1 MLWGF
6 ISFSYLYFLVNSVGI
21 LILKVWETLRE
32 HRHRDGQPKNE
43 PTARFSKFEYTPL
56 PTSRHIRLLILHSR
70 HPSSPVECSLIPVL
84 LEYAPRFQ
92 AVCYRVCPTTP
103 PLHKNTLLTRHF
115 KWGSTQT
122 DFSVLVD
129 GKLVP
134 VTANGHNLLRDMSSL
149 LFPRLI
155 WIDSIC
161 INQDNPAEKNV
172 QVKLM
177 GELYGRASLVTI
189 WLSRSPPKQS
199 KEDEHKD
206 NLLAALAVLHIKQL
220 SAMDPESSTDS
231 RLLRSISKP
240 ALQPL

>member
-1 MLWGF
+1 M
-6 ISFSYLYFLVNSVGI
+6 S
-21 LILKVWETLRE
+21 
-32 HRHRDGQPKNE
+32 
-43 PTARFSKFEYTPL
+43 
-56 PTSRHIRLLILHSR
+56 
-70 HPSSPVECSLIPVL
+70 
-84 LEYAPRFQ
+84 
-92 AVCYRVCPTTP
+92 YRVCPTTP
-103 PLHKNTLLTRHF
+103 PLHNNSLLTRHF

-134 VTANGHNLLRDMSSL
+134 VTANADNLLRDMSSF

-155 WIDSIC
+155 WIDSSYIDQ
-161 INQDNPAEKNV
+161 NNPAEKNV

-189 WLSRSPPKQS
+189 WISRSPPKQS

-220 SAMDPESSTDS
+220 GAMDPESSTGS
-231 RLLRSISKP
+231 GLLGSISEP
-240 ALQPL
+240 TLQPLWNETLKLFDNLYFERTWII